1 MAPNSPGRARPEVP
15 PCPRQQLPRYPTHAR
30 PSVSG
35 SQRLPRGE
43 ANPPSP
49 VPCHPTEL
57 AVPCGTYRL
66 RTSSGSEMARE
77 ASAGTRAGA
86 VRAGISK
93 AAAEVSAAQA
103 ALAFRAETDREGLQ
117 AEVARTTLAWRRGK
131 SGRTIPKETLPG
143 AGRLSGARCTQGMR
157 MRETGAH
164 PRLRQWVCPRSTL
177 CSSLCLRQSFI
188 HSFQRAG
195 DKKGRILTEFRRAGF
210 KFKF

>member
-35 SQRLPRGE
+35 SQGLPRGE

-57 AVPCGTYRL
+57 AVLSGTYRL

-86 VRAGISK
+86 VRAGISE

-103 ALAFRAETDREGLQ
+103 ALAFRAETDREGLR
-117 AEVARTTLAWRRGK
+117 AEVARTTLAWARGK
-131 SGRTIPKETLPG
+131 SGCTILKETVPG
-143 AGRLSGARCTQGMR
+143 AGRLSGACCARGMR
-157 MRETGAH
+157 MREAGAH
-164 PRLRQWVCPRSTL
+164 PCLRQWACPRSTV
-177 CSSLCLRQSFI
+177 CSRLCLKQSFI
-188 HSFQRAG
+188 HSLQRAG
-195 DKKGRILTEFRRAGF
+195 DKKREDPRGIQACWL
-210 KFKF
+210 